1 MIRSMTGFGRGEAA
15 GWVVECASVNRKHL
29 EVALS
34 LPRELA
40 SAELEADLKQRV
52 QARVARGRVQV
63 QLRAA
68 DSAKNSSSAVRLDAA
83 AAAAYVE
90 QARAL
95 GASLGVSG
103 ELTLSDLLRL
113 PGVTQAAPD
122 EAAAAAFDPEPVR
135 TALEAALS
143 AMIAM
148 REAEGEH
155 LRADLTARLDEIASL
170 LERIRALAPQ
180 VAERHRAALRQRLT
194 EAGLDLPLDDERLV
208 KEIALYADRCDIS
221 EEIARA
227 GSHLQQF
234 RQNLAAGGP
243 VGRPLDFLTQE
254 FGREFNTM
262 GAKANHAELA
272 HHVVA
277 AKTELEKIREQIQ
290 NVE

>member
-1 MIRSMTGFGRGEAA
+1 MTGFGRGEAA

-29 EVALS
+29 EVTLS

-40 SAELEADLKQRV
+40 TVELDTDLRQRV

-63 QLRAA
+63 QARAA
-68 DSAKNSSSAVRLDAA
+68 DTAKSSGAAARLDAA
-83 AAAAYVE
+83 AAAAYLE

-95 GASLGVSG
+95 GAALGVSG
-103 ELTLSDLLRL
+103 ELALADLVRL
-113 PGVTQAAPD
+113 PGVAQAAP
-122 EAAAAAFDPEPVR
+122 EEGAAALDAEPLR
-135 TALEAALS
+135 QALETALS

-148 REAEGEH
+148 REAEGAH
-155 LRADLTARLDEIASL
+155 LRADLTARLDAVAAL

-180 VAERHRAALRQRLT
+180 AVARQRAALRQRLA

-208 KEIALYADRCDIS
+208 KEIALFADRCDIS

-234 RQNLAAGGP
+234 RQSLADGGP
-243 VGRPLDFLTQE
+243 VGRSLDFLSQE
-254 FGREFNTM
+254 FFREFNTM

-272 HHVVA
+272 HLVVE
-277 AKTELEKIREQIQ
+277 AKTELEKIREQVQ